1 MNLVA
6 VLEHLPL
13 GHIRENSREGR
24 VRKHPGSTITRKGYS
39 AFLSGPLCN
48 RTCLLVSESTLPQET
63 TELGLYWLISYHF
76 LICSAGESTGEWIP
90 LYIRIDLHTVSIQQ
104 VRWSMMRNLH
114 IYKLSSIFFIDISIY
129 IEMNNRQALMTYLH
143 VIITYRRVP
152 VCKHSK
158 IYVHLS
164 LIHIN
169 TCRKSLYLD
178 TA

>member
-1 MNLVA
+1 MA

-13 GHIRENSREGR
+13 GDIRENSREGR

-90 LYIRIDLHTVSIQQ
+90 LYIRIDYTPC
-104 VRWSMMRNLH
+104 
-114 IYKLSSIFFIDISIY
+114 LSNKCVEAWCKTFTYTNWVQPFSLIISIY
-129 IEMNNRQALMTYLH
+129 MGMDNRQALMTHLH
-143 VIITYRRVP
+143 VVITYIRVP

-158 IYVHLS
+158 KYIYLS
-164 LIHIN
+164 LI
-169 TCRKSLYLD
+169 
-178 TA
+178 